1 MFEILKIDND
11 IQNAIL
17 ADKSALE
24 IKKMAVE
31 KGMKTLLDSALLK
44 VSQGK
49 TSVEEV
55 KRVIA
60 PERF

>member
-1 MFEILKIDND
+1 VFEILKIDSD

-31 KGMKTLLDSALLK
+31 KGMKTLLDSAKLK
-44 VSQGK
+44 VQEGK
-49 TSVEEV
+49 TTVEEV

-60 PERF
+60 PEGI